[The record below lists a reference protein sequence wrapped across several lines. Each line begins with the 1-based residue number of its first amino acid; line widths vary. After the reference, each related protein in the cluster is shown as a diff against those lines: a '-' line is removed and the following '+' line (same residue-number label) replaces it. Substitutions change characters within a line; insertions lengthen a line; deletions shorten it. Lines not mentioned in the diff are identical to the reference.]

1 MKINFEIAKEDYINF
16 NIYHLENSKAQK
28 KTFNTHR
35 YIMPLIFSIPL
46 YCIAVSSLEKS
57 RIYGITVAIIFSVVW
72 ILRYPKRYK
81 KIIAKSVDKNLSEG
95 DNSSIFGKKS
105 LEIIDETLVIKGDSI
120 SETVL
125 IESIKEIKVYKDMIL
140 IYISG
145 FAAHIIP
152 RRYLDEDT
160 EKRFIEQLRRQM
172 SPKS

>member
-1 MKINFEIAKEDYINF
+1 MKMNFEITKEDYINF

-46 YCIAVSSLEKS
+46 YFIAVSSLEKS
-57 RIYGITVAIIFSVVW
+57 RIYGITAAIIFSVVW
-72 ILRYPKRYK
+72 ILTYPKRYR

-105 LEIIDETLVIKGDSI
+105 LEIMDETLVIEGDFI

-125 IESIKEIKVYKDMIL
+125 IESIKEIKIYKDMIL

-145 FAAHIIP
+145 FVAHIIP
-152 RRYLDEDT
+152 RRYLDEET
-160 EKRFIEQLRRQM
+160 EKQFIEQLRRQM
-172 SPKS
+172 YSKS